1 VFAFIDNLGGT
12 ELLIVLVAALLVF
25 GKRLPQ
31 VAGDAARQMAKLRRS
46 LDEAWRDTGME
57 KEIQQVRRDLETA
70 IPRDLSIADMARAA
84 SAEMDKRIRANE
96 AEAKKLEAPPAE
108 PPKELPPPSTNA
120 GSETPANAGS
130 VTPANGGP
138 EKTST
143 LVDF

>member
-1 VFAFIDNLGGT
+1 MFAFIDNLGGT

-57 KEIQQVRRDLETA
+57 KEIAQVRRDLDAA
-70 IPRDLSIADMARAA
+70 IPRDLSIGDMARAA

-96 AEAKKLEAPPAE
+96 EMAKQIEAP
-108 PPKELPPPSTNA
+108 KESPPP
-120 GSETPANAGS
+120 PASGES
-130 VTPANGGP
+130 G
-138 EKTST
+138 KTTT
-143 LVDF
+143 LVDI

>member
-57 KEIQQVRRDLETA
+57 KEIAQVRRDLDAA
-70 IPRDLSIADMARAA
+70 IPRDLSLGDMARAA
-84 SAEMDKRIRANE
+84 SAEMDKRIRTIE
-96 AEAKKLEAPPAE
+96 AEAKNVDA
-108 PPKELPPPSTNA
+108 PPKELPPPPPT
-120 GSETPANAGS
+120 
-130 VTPANGGP
+130 NGGGGT

>member
-12 ELLIVLVAALLVF
+12 ELLIVFVAALLVF

-31 VAGDAARQMAKLRRS
+31 VAGDAARQMAKIRRS

-57 KEIQQVRRDLETA
+57 KEIAQVRRDLDAA
-70 IPRDLSIADMARAA
+70 IPRDLSIGDMARAA

-96 AEAKKLEAPPAE
+96 GAAKVDEDAP
-108 PPKELPPPSTNA
+108 KQLPPPAASG
-120 GSETPANAGS
+120 GSD
-130 VTPANGGP
+130 
-138 EKTST
+138 KTTT

>member
-1 VFAFIDNLGGT
+1 MFAFIDNLGGT

-46 LDEAWRDTGME
+46 LDEAWRETGME

-70 IPRDLSIADMARAA
+70 IPRELSIADMARAA

-96 AEAKKLEAPPAE
+96 AEAKQLPAPAAEAPKQTE
-108 PPKELPPPSTNA
+108 PPKQLPPPSA
-120 GSETPANAGS
+120 S
-130 VTPANGGP
+130 GGP
-138 EKTST
+138 ETTST

>member
-1 VFAFIDNLGGT
+1 MFAFIDNLGGT

-57 KEIQQVRRDLETA
+57 KEIAQVRRDLDAA
-70 IPRDLSIADMARAA
+70 IPRDLSIGDMARAA
-84 SAEMDKRIRANE
+84 SAEMDKRIRTIE
-96 AEAKKLEAPPAE
+96 AEAKNVDA
-108 PPKELPPPSTNA
+108 PPKELPPPPPT
-120 GSETPANAGS
+120 
-130 VTPANGGP
+130 NGGGGT

>member
-1 VFAFIDNLGGT
+1 MFAFFDNLGGT
-12 ELLIVLVAALLVF
+12 ELLIVLVVALLVF

-31 VAGDAARQMAKLRRS
+31 VAGDAARQMAKIRRS

-70 IPRDLSIADMARAA
+70 IPRDFSIADMARAA

-96 AEAKKLEAPPAE
+96 AEAKQLEAPAAE
-108 PPKELPPPSTNA
+108 APKQLPPP
-120 GSETPANAGS
+120 PAPPS
-130 VTPANGGP
+130 NGGP
-138 EKTST
+138 EKPST

>member
-1 VFAFIDNLGGT
+1 MFAFIDNLGGT

-57 KEIQQVRRDLETA
+57 KEIAQVRRDLDAA
-70 IPRDLSIADMARAA
+70 IPRDLSLGDMARAA
-84 SAEMDKRIRANE
+84 SAEMDKRIRTIE
-96 AEAKKLEAPPAE
+96 AEAKNVDA
-108 PPKELPPPSTNA
+108 PPKELPPPPPT
-120 GSETPANAGS
+120 
-130 VTPANGGP
+130 NGGGGT

>member
-1 VFAFIDNLGGT
+1 MFAFFDNLGGT
-12 ELLIVLVAALLVF
+12 ELLIVLVVALLVF

-31 VAGDAARQMAKLRRS
+31 VAGDAARQMAKIRRS

-96 AEAKKLEAPPAE
+96 AEAKQLEAPAAE
-108 PPKELPPPSTNA
+108 APKQLPPP
-120 GSETPANAGS
+120 PAPPS
-130 VTPANGGP
+130 NGGR
-138 EKTST
+138 ER
-143 LVDF
+143 

>member
-46 LDEAWRDTGME
+46 LDEAWRETGME
-57 KEIQQVRRDLETA
+57 KEIQQVRRDLETV

-96 AEAKKLEAPPAE
+96 VEAKKLEAPAAE
-108 PPKELPPPSTNA
+108 PPKPTEAPKQLPPP
-120 GSETPANAGS
+120 PAS
-130 VTPANGGP
+130 GGP
-138 EKTST
+138 GTTST

>member
-1 VFAFIDNLGGT
+1 VFAFFDNLGGT
-12 ELLIVLVAALLVF
+12 ELLIVLVVALLVF

-31 VAGDAARQMAKLRRS
+31 VAGDAARQMAKIRRS

-96 AEAKKLEAPPAE
+96 AEAKQLEAPAAE
-108 PPKELPPPSTNA
+108 APKQLPPP
-120 GSETPANAGS
+120 PAPPS
-130 VTPANGGP
+130 NGGP

>member
-1 VFAFIDNLGGT
+1 MFAFIDNLGGT

-57 KEIQQVRRDLETA
+57 KEIAQVRRDLDAA
-70 IPRDLSIADMARAA
+70 IPRDLSLGDMARAA
-84 SAEMDKRIRANE
+84 SAEMDRRIRTIE
-96 AEAKKLEAPPAE
+96 AEAKNVDA
-108 PPKELPPPSTNA
+108 PPKELPPPPPT
-120 GSETPANAGS
+120 
-130 VTPANGGP
+130 NGGGGT